1 MAWKLA
7 IFALMKV
14 FINGEERQ
22 LTTNSIT
29 LKTLLKTYYPH
40 LLEAK
45 GIAIAVNQE
54 VVPKSRWENY
64 RLKEKDKIEIVSAFQ
79 GG

>member
-1 MAWKLA
+1 MR
-7 IFALMKV
+7 V

-22 LTTNSIT
+22 LATNTIT

-54 VVPKSRWENY
+54 VVSKDRWETY
-64 RLKEKDKIEIVSAFQ
+64 HLKENDKIEIVSAFQ